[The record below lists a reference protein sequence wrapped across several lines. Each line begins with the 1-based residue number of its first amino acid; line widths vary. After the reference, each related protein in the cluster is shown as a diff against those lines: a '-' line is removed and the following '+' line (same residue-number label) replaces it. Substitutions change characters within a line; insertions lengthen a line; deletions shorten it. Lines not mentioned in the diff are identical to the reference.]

1 MRAVI
6 VDDERLA
13 RMEMRR
19 LLGAHAQVEI
29 VGEAANVA
37 EAKALVDQLTPDLL
51 FLDIQMPDG
60 SGFDLLQ
67 DLDDPPDVV
76 FTTAFDHYAVNAFT
90 ANALDYLLKPITPE
104 RLAAALQKVGAR
116 ACAGEPA
123 LRRGSRIFIKD
134 GERCWFVKLD
144 NIRLFESEGN
154 YTRVHFDG
162 QRPLLL
168 RSLNQ
173 LEQRLDAG
181 QFVRASRRYI
191 VNLDFVTDVSPS
203 ATGGLSLK
211 LSDGVAVE
219 MSRRR
224 SAEFRNLTRL

>member
-6 VDDERLA
+6 IDDERLA
-13 RMEMRR
+13 RLEMRR
-19 LLGAHAQVEI
+19 LLAAHPELEI
-29 VGEAANVA
+29 VGEAANVG
-37 EAKALVDQLTPDLL
+37 EAKALVDKLTPDLL

-67 DLDDPPDVV
+67 DLDDPPDVI
-76 FTTAFDHYAVNAFT
+76 FTTAFDTYALNAFNV
-90 ANALDYLLKPITPE
+90 NALDYLLKPIAPE
-104 RLAAALQKVGAR
+104 RLAAALQKLGAR
-116 ACAGEPA
+116 SPSTEPA
-123 LRRGSRIFIKD
+123 MRRDSRIFIKD
-134 GERCWFVKLD
+134 GERCWFVKLEQ
-144 NIRLFESEGN
+144 IRLFESEGN
-154 YTRVHFDG
+154 YARVHFEQ

-173 LEQRLDAG
+173 LELRLDPA

-191 VNLDFVTDVSPS
+191 VNMDFVADVSPS
-203 ATGGLSLK
+203 ATGGLSLR

-224 SAEFRNLTRL
+224 SAEFKNLTRL